1 MSNQQDDRAFM
12 IEESNAAANI
22 LLVIGGSVVL
32 RVLDSTPVEV
42 NTLKFNGVVY
52 LVVVMF
58 PSTVRHYVTSLISR
72 ICECLSCSG

>member
-1 MSNQQDDRAFM
+1 M

-42 NTLKFNGVVY
+42 NILKFNGVVY
-52 LVVVMF
+52 LVVGDVSVDSKTLRDF
-58 PSTVRHYVTSLISR
+58 INFKNL
-72 ICECLSCSG
+72 